1 MVTPTTVLSF
11 ACTTSHEVAEH
22 VAQTLAYSE
31 TQGVDWL
38 RGALMF
44 IDLMPHPPGLGGP
57 GAVPRVVMRAEDAD
71 AARMLGVD
79 RWVEVQ
85 TPSMSAQHL
94 LRLRV
99 PFWLLTE
106 TGSYNG
112 KPLSNLAIA
121 KRLAET
127 LLLVRSKLSDVAYGD
142 KEQLVDRF
150 AGAVHDPT
158 PPPLNDAQCIGLMEL
173 ADAWR
178 DHIVSTW
185 RYVPA
190 LPMLT
195 RRISPLPPLLT
206 EKAMNKESPAELPP
220 RELDLQEFPALG
232 GSPARAPAPTL
243 QGYAKVGPR
252 AAYVPRIRLDVAE
265 AVGRVAWIGH
275 PECSDRIWLRGGP
288 LPHKIVW

>member
-1 MVTPTTVLSF
+1 
-11 ACTTSHEVAEH
+11 
-22 VAQTLAYSE
+22 
-31 TQGVDWL
+31 
-38 RGALMF
+38 
-44 IDLMPHPPGLGGP
+44 MPHPPGLGGP
-57 GAVPRVVMRAEDAD
+57 SAVPRVVMRADDAD
-71 AARMLGVD
+71 AVRMLGVD

-85 TPSMSAQHL
+85 TPSMSGQHL
-94 LRLRV
+94 LRLKV

-158 PPPLNDAQCIGLMEL
+158 PPPLCDAQCLSLMEL

-185 RYVPA
+185 GNPSE
-190 LPMLT
+190 LLSLE
-195 RRISPLPPLLT
+195 RISPMPLLT
-206 EKAMNKESPAELPP
+206 EKVMNEEGSADPP
-220 RELDLQEFPALG
+220 PPPPPPKLDPKEFPALG
-232 GSPARAPAPTL
+232 LSPCRSPPRIPFGYSKVLMHRKDGARHHH
-243 QGYAKVGPR
+243 Q
-252 AAYVPRIRLDVAE
+252 YVPKVRLDDAE
-265 AVGRVAWIGH
+265 ALGRVAWIGD
-275 PECSDRIWLRGGP
+275 PECKEAIWLRGGP
-288 LPHKIVW
+288 LPQKIDWGPRVR